1 MGNSIKIQNKLPS
14 YQQVILEELEK
25 LTVEQ
30 LKEIAKGN
38 NINYYYK
45 MSKNELINKLIKLP
59 QFQQA
64 PNIQPE
70 VQPPSYSPLQLQPEV
85 QPPSYSPLQLQP
97 EVQPPSYSPLQ
108 LQPEVQHPSYQRV
121 QLEKLSVRQLR
132 EMAKQYTIYQY
143 YKMNKKQLVDS
154 LIF

>member
-97 EVQPPSYSPLQ
+97 EVQ
-108 LQPEVQHPSYQRV
+108 HPSYQRV